1 MSAPSIPSRMVFL
14 RRHAWLAAGL
24 TLSLAACGGG
34 DKPAAPAQPTTTPT
48 PAAPATP
55 APTPETAQTP
65 APAPEPPKSV
75 DELLKLAQKAVS
87 ENRIVAPDGN
97 NALEYYGNVLLQEPN
112 NIKAQNALADVLP
125 LVTSAAERELNTKN
139 VNEAAR
145 LVVLLDRAYPKSY
158 TVNSI
163 RNRLDA
169 LRNNLQKEEDAK
181 KLAEQ
186 QKAQQAAAA
195 AAAAQQ
201 AAAAPTP
208 APTTT
213 PARPAT
219 PTPPPVAE
227 APAPKPTPVEPP
239 RPTGETR
246 EARIVRKVQPAIP
259 QEALRKHE
267 SGWVEVEFVVG
278 TDGKVKSANVLRAQP
293 ARTFD
298 REALKAVQQWM
309 FDPAL
314 RDGQPVETRLQ
325 QRLEFQLQ

>member
-1 MSAPSIPSRMVFL
+1 MSAPTIPSRMVFL
-14 RRHAWLAAGL
+14 RRHVWLAAGL
-24 TLSLAACGGG
+24 TLTLVACGGG
-34 DKPAAPAQPTTTPT
+34 DKPAAPAQPTTAPT

-55 APTPETAQTP
+55 APAPETAQTP

-87 ENRIVAPDGN
+87 ENRIVAPEGN
-97 NALEYYGNVLLQEPN
+97 NALEFYGNVLLQEPN

-163 RNRLDA
+163 RNRLEA
-169 LRNNLQKEEDAK
+169 LRNNLQREEDAK
-181 KLAEQ
+181 KLADQ
-186 QKAQQAAAA
+186 QKQQQAAKEAEAA
-195 AAAAQQ
+195 KQ
-201 AAAAPTP
+201 AAAAPAPTP
-208 APTTT
+208 A
-213 PARPAT
+213 PARPAA

-239 RPTGETR
+239 RPSGETR

-259 QEALRKHE
+259 PEALRKHE